1 MLNPVSILRAVG
13 HNARQAKTG
22 ICKSVSVI
30 TVGIAIASLSAC
42 ASHKELKS
50 PCFNGEGTHSSLFE
64 ALSYASVAFAGDD
77 GCGPMV
83 RQSDIVSGIGF

>member
-1 MLNPVSILRAVG
+1 MHKPIPN
-13 HNARQAKTG
+13 KTTRHDTHPANG
-22 ICKSVSVI
+22 LGRTISVI
-30 TVGIAIASLSAC
+30 TIAAAIVSLSAC